1 MMRMIQGNSEIKS
14 GHVKLEICVYKGT
27 LKLSSTPGDLAS
39 YCRKQY
45 ECPDEVHRN
54 LDCKNCPDFKAYEY
68 DWYST

>member
-1 MMRMIQGNSEIKS
+1 MIQGNSEIKS

-45 ECPDEVHRN
+45 ECPDEVHKN